1 LPAKEKLKELFTRFL
16 NNQCS
21 EKEIEW
27 LMQEFETGNNQ
38 ELLKDLVQ
46 QQLESIPDHGVYTTE
61 VTQVYQ
67 RLSDQIRSSVK
78 QTPVTPRVT
87 AMWKRMAVAAS
98 VLVALAIG
106 YGLFYNNKKDKAVS
120 EKNYL
125 ALKDFSPGGDRA
137 MLRLADGSTIILDSA
152 HNGTLGQEGNTRIL
166 KLNNGELAYNSISKQ
181 AGEILYNTITT
192 PRGGQYQVTLSDGTK
207 VWLNA
212 ASSLHFPTVFSG
224 KERRVEITGEA
235 YFEVAHNAAM
245 PFIVKNGEAE
255 VRVLGTHFNVNA
267 YNDESSVKVS
277 LLEGKVNV
285 MQLNTQRSQMLA
297 PGQQASLSTGSAIKV
312 KTDVDMD
319 AVMAWKN
326 GLFDFSSADIK
337 TIMRQVGRWYDIDVS
352 YEGNIPEREFSGKI
366 SRNTNASNV
375 LKILEQ
381 SNIHFRIENKKI
393 VVLP

>member
-1 LPAKEKLKELFTRFL
+1 
-16 NNQCS
+16 
-21 EKEIEW
+21 
-27 LMQEFETGNNQ
+27 
-38 ELLKDLVQ
+38 
-46 QQLESIPDHGVYTTE
+46 
-61 VTQVYQ
+61 TQVYQ